1 MSDVFNLNRF
11 VDAQD
16 RSYQG
21 ALDEILKGEKRDHWI
36 WFVFPQGPFGKTE
49 TANQYSLKSVSEA
62 IAYIQHPILR
72 NRLLEI
78 TMAVLKQLKSGIQP
92 KILMGSSTDCLK
104 LASSMTLFNY
114 VAENQN
120 DHELG
125 DATSKTLDLLAACG
139 WEKCP
144 KTMNWI
150 QDQQLIQ

>member
-62 IAYIQHPILR
+62 IAYIQHPILH

-78 TMAVLKQLKSGIQP
+78 TMAVLKQLKRGIHP

-120 DHELG
+120 DRELG
-125 DATSKTLDLLAACG
+125 DATRQTLDSLAACG

-144 KTMNWI
+144 KTTIWI
-150 QDQQLIQ
+150 REQSNP

>member
-21 ALDEILKGEKRDHWI
+21 ALNEILNGAKISHWI
-36 WFVFPQGPFGKTE
+36 WFVFPQGPFGERENSVKYALT
-49 TANQYSLKSVSEA
+49 NVSEA

-78 TMAVLKQLKSGIQP
+78 TMAVLKQLKSGIHP
-92 KILMGSSTDCLK
+92 EILMGSSTDCKK

-125 DATSKTLDLLAACG
+125 DATSQTLYLLAAYG
-139 WEKCP
+139 VGKCP
-144 KTMNWI
+144 KTTIWI
-150 QDQQLIQ
+150 QEQSNS

>member
-11 VDAQD
+11 IDAQD
-16 RSYQG
+16 HSYQG
-21 ALDEILKGEKRDHWI
+21 ALDEILKGEKTGHWI
-36 WFVFPQGPFGKTE
+36 WFVFPQKPFGESKPAIE
-49 TANQYSLKSVSEA
+49 YSIKSVSEA

-92 KILMGSSTDCLK
+92 NILMGSSTDCRK